1 MVLARVDAQGKMQI
15 DGRKFAGLYAVVA
28 AELQFAAAVSS
39 GNDQAIAAGAHRNA
53 GSGFF
58 FARSAY
64 APVHFAAD
72 GVDGGCCV
80 KNPTRTSCARAVP
93 AASASARTTSEQ
105 IPAAWAIFKV
115 ISDAWRTPRAPAEP
129 RLLRLRRSLARRTP

>member
-72 GVDGGCCV
+72 GVDGGCCRWV
-80 KNPTRTSCARAVP
+80 QREEPGAHILRARG
-93 AASASARTTSEQ
+93 
-105 IPAAWAIFKV
+105 
-115 ISDAWRTPRAPAEP
+115 
-129 RLLRLRRSLARRTP
+129 ARRERQPENDERANP